1 MNLMKCE
8 LYFNKVFT
16 KIERKLNPA
25 SGCEWIGADEGRTA
39 SSYRQTSSNWLLLKF
54 SVSEGNAEKNMRT
67 ITKGRLKGCSN
78 SMARGTRKAKIN
90 RLCSWVN

>member
-39 SSYRQTSSNWLLLKF
+39 SSYRLVVIDYCLSSVLVK
-54 SVSEGNAEKNMRT
+54 AMR
-67 ITKGRLKGCSN
+67 KK
-78 SMARGTRKAKIN
+78 M
-90 RLCSWVN
+90 WEP